1 MMLFRR
7 QEDPHEAWVRQTVAR
22 FEGPLLRY
30 AARIVRDQE
39 SAREIVQDTF
49 TKLCG
54 ADAATL
60 NGRLAPWLYTVC
72 RNRAFDVAQK
82 AKRSAPLGEEDSAR
96 VPSPSPSP
104 RAAAEGR
111 ETGALLLDALGGL
124 PVEQQEAFRLRFHEE
139 FSYAE
144 ISDITG
150 HTTNHVR
157 YLIHTALKHLREA
170 LREHVDLAGL
180 APKE

>member
-1 MMLFRR
+1 MLFGRKS
-7 QEDPHEAWVRQTVAR
+7 DPHEAWVRQTVAR
-22 FEGPLLRY
+22 FEGPLQRY
-30 AARIVRDQE
+30 AARIVRDPE
-39 SAREIVQDTF
+39 TAREVVQDTF

-54 ADAATL
+54 ADAAAL

-82 AKRSAPLGEEDSAR
+82 ARRSAPLGEEQAR
-96 VPSPSPSP
+96 SVPSTAPGP
-104 RAAAEGR
+104 RESAQGR
-111 ETGALLLDALGGL
+111 EAGALLLEALAQID
-124 PVEQQEAFRLRFHEE
+124 PAQQEVFRLRFHEE

-144 ISDITG
+144 ISAITG

-170 LREHVDLAGL
+170 LRDHLDIAGL
-180 APKE
+180 AVKD